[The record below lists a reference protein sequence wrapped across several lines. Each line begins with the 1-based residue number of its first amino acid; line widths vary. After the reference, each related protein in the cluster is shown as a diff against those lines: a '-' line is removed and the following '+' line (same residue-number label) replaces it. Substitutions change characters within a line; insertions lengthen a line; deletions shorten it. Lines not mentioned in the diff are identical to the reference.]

1 MKYFYNQLF
10 GKICEVHLLEN
21 DEYVFPIYKN
31 GQSAIRQCSKNIL
44 YNQQIQRLEN
54 VTVYMREAEQR
65 YCVGVATYIEH
76 NANLDSATLLHL
88 INTRQLL
95 NNHFCSQYH
104 WLQHL
109 RRFAPNIILDIKDYT
124 QIPIT
129 EKVNVSTRLDI
140 PKVDI
145 DTHWCAI
152 DNKIYNTFVG
162 TSITFEEIDKCIAL
176 A

>member
-1 MKYFYNQLF
+1 MEFFYNQLF
-10 GKICEVHLLEN
+10 GKICEAHLLEN
-21 DEYVFPIYKN
+21 GEYVFPIHKN
-31 GQSAIRQCSKNIL
+31 GQSAIRQYSKNIL

-54 VTVYMREAEQR
+54 ITVYMREAEQR
-65 YCVGVATYIEH
+65 YRVGVATYVAL
-76 NANLDSATLLHL
+76 NYNRDSATLLHL

-109 RRFAPNIILDIKDYT
+109 RRFAPNVILDIKDYS

-129 EKVNVSTRLDI
+129 EKVNVSTKLDI

>member
-1 MKYFYNQLF
+1 MKFFYNQLF
-10 GKICEVHLLEN
+10 GKVCEVHLLEN
-21 DEYVFPIYKN
+21 GEYVFPIHKN
-31 GQSAIRQCSKNIL
+31 GQSAIRQHSKNIL
-44 YNQQIQRLEN
+44 YNQQIQRVEN

-65 YCVGVATYIEH
+65 YRVGVATYIDH
-76 NANLDSATLLHL
+76 NNKLDKNTLLHL

-109 RRFAPNIILDIKDYT
+109 RRFAPNVQLQLKDYS
-124 QIPIT
+124 QIPIQ
-129 EKVNVSTRLDI
+129 EKWNVSTRLDI
-140 PKVDI
+140 PHVDI
-145 DTHWCAI
+145 DTHWCDI

-162 TSITFEEIDKCIAL
+162 TTTTFEEIEKCIAL